1 MPTRIEP
8 QRLSGVD
15 RGKRV
20 RFTGAGPRQ
29 LEYEGELV
37 QVKHL
42 GDGGTT
48 LVILTNEGGIE
59 WEHLGPGSRVEIT
72 GIPSKPCG
80 PRHSLSSVAP
90 SRGSRTTRQ

>member
-1 MPTRIEP
+1 MPTQIEA

-15 RGKRV
+15 RGKHV

-29 LEYEGELV
+29 LEYERELV

-48 LVILTNEGGIE
+48 IVIRTDDGRFE
-59 WEHLGPGSRVEIT
+59 WEHLEPCARAEIT
-72 GIPSKPCG
+72 GIPSKLPC
-80 PRHSLSSVAP
+80 VI
-90 SRGSRTTRQ
+90 